1 MPVCKSP
8 HYNNSAEFLRWRTV
22 RTCDRRA
29 DPDALTMTTA
39 APDESCLKRLG
50 CTIHVTNRNYKDKTD
65 NQQQIDFMEI

>member
-1 MPVCKSP
+1 MRSF
-8 HYNNSAEFLRWRTV
+8 YADRRWRTV